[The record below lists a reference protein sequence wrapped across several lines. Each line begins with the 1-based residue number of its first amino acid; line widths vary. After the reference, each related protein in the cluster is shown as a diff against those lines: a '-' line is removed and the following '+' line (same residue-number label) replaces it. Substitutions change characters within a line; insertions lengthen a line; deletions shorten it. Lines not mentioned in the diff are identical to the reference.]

1 MTTREGSRASRYG
14 ARDAGSFGTAVSSA
28 LPTVYLFRP
37 CPTPAVGAR
46 GEPLESNEREMSER
60 RHRAAFEQA
69 HAPVAAAAPAAPRTG
84 RRSSRR
90 IGGRCDRDAPARRHR
105 SIPSDRGESSGPAR
119 VCIQIG
125 WSSRGQS
132 SKCVWPAS
140 LSRSGVTLDSSAPGP
155 IQPVGRTT
163 RYFSMISVHSWTLFD
178 DLRIVIADAA
188 PRADRMAFEGLI
200 WPFSLARRTPAHA
213 RAGGGWRRAR
223 RSVATSSGTLPW
235 DGDLGHLER
244 DIAAVAHHLRAD
256 VPTANP
262 KQLTDARESVDSPID
277 ERSLPNDLV
286 RLDLGL
292 FLGSIAWLP
301 GCWTL

>member
-1 MTTREGSRASRYG
+1 MTLDYHPLIARTVASLKPNTAEARCMTTREGSRASRYG

-140 LSRSGVTLDSSAPGP
+140 LSRSGVTLDSRRPGP
-155 IQPVGRTT
+155 SNP
-163 RYFSMISVHSWTLFD
+163 W
-178 DLRIVIADAA
+178 A
-188 PRADRMAFEGLI
+188 
-200 WPFSLARRTPAHA
+200 ARRGIF
-213 RAGGGWRRAR
+213 R
-223 RSVATSSGTLPW
+223 
-235 DGDLGHLER
+235 
-244 DIAAVAHHLRAD
+244 
-256 VPTANP
+256 
-262 KQLTDARESVDSPID
+262 
-277 ERSLPNDLV
+277 
-286 RLDLGL
+286 
-292 FLGSIAWLP
+292 
-301 GCWTL
+301 

>member
-28 LPTVYLFRP
+28 LPTVYRFRP

-140 LSRSGVTLDSSAPGP
+140 LSRSGVTLDSSAPGAHP
-155 IQPVGRTT
+155 T
-163 RYFSMISVHSWTLFD
+163 RGPHDEVFFD
-178 DLRIVIADAA
+178 DLGAFLDSFRRSADSDSRRCCSKESS
-188 PRADRMAFEGLI
+188 RAV
-200 WPFSLARRTPAHA
+200 SARPEFRTGANS
-213 RAGGGWRRAR
+213 RSGCRSRAR
-223 RSVATSSGTLPW
+223 RNCASSAG
-235 DGDLGHLER
+235 GAK
-244 DIAAVAHHLRAD
+244 IASR
-256 VPTANP
+256 
-262 KQLTDARESVDSPID
+262 R
-277 ERSLPNDLV
+277 R
-286 RLDLGL
+286 
-292 FLGSIAWLP
+292 
-301 GCWTL
+301 